1 MKKFIMKFYFISII
15 LFAILTVSC
24 DVIDIDINLPDD
36 QLPFYLT
43 GEIIEEALRYKDW
56 TYKYNGEDKTGM
68 PYLLGGQDTIETAEA
83 ELFAGGKPGKDF
95 GIDCSG
101 FVINVYKRVCYEQG
115 FELPFLDTNSSYM
128 YSHYIRTIDPS
139 FLRESDLVFFRDN
152 SDGIIKHVAI
162 VSEPTSEENNLLKVI
177 HAESYYGKVV
187 ETIYDARRTRGF
199 SYVWYKGINW
209 EFLFGRLKIIKN

>member
-1 MKKFIMKFYFISII
+1 M
-15 LFAILTVSC
+15 LTISC
-24 DVIDIDINLPDD
+24 DVINIEIDLPDD

-43 GEIIEEALRYKDW
+43 GKIIEEASRYKDW
-56 TYKYNGEDKTGM
+56 TYNYNGEAKTGM

-128 YSHYIRTIDPS
+128 YLHYINAIDQNS
-139 FLRESDLVFFRDN
+139 LRESDLVFFRDN

-162 VSEPTSEENNLLKVI
+162 VSKPTSEGDKLLKVI

-187 ETIYDARRTRGF
+187 ETIYDSYMTRGL
-199 SYVWYKGINW
+199 SYVWYKGTNW